1 MMKIEYFTNDFPY
14 IIIDD
19 VYTEKE
25 CEMILADYDRINEK
39 GKLVDASYT
48 NAAKN
53 YDSEYQKSG
62 KAGFWGRDINKE
74 DFTDPDIFHKVFNEK
89 IKTPLGVQLKTIAGH
104 PNWFFREHKY
114 DKINVLLS
122 YYENDDFYK
131 EHCDVAFITCLTW
144 HYQLPKK
151 FEGGNFH
158 FTKQKIEIESKYNR
172 MLIFPSMIPHSVDK
186 VILNEE
192 DCQKRYGRYCFT
204 HFILPY

>member
-1 MMKIEYFTNDFPY
+1 MKIHYYEDDFPY
-14 IIIDD
+14 IVIDD

-25 CEMILADYDRINEK
+25 CEMILADYDLINER
-39 GKLVDASYT
+39 GKLLEPNDTY
-48 NAAKN
+48 AAKN
-53 YDSEYQKSG
+53 LKGEVIKNG
-62 KAGFWGRDINKE
+62 KAAFWGQSIYKE
-74 DFTDPDIFHKVFNEK
+74 DFTDPDIFHKLFTDK
-89 IKTPLGVQLKTIAGH
+89 IKTPQGISLKTIAGH

-122 YYENDDFYK
+122 YYENDDYYQ
-131 EHCDVAFITCLTW
+131 EHCDTAFITCLTW
-144 HYQLPKK
+144 HYKLPKK

-158 FTKQKIEIESKYNR
+158 FTKQKIEIESRYNR
-172 MLIFPSMIPHSVDK
+172 MLIFPSMIAHSVDK